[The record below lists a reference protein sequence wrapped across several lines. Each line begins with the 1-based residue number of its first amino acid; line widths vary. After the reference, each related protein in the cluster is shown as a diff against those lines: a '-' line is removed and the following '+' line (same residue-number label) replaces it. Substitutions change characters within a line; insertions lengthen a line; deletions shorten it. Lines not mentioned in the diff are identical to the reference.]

1 MLKYRDRKP
10 RIRKQ
15 EGGEKEWI
23 SIRRLKCA
31 GCKHLHNELPDIL
44 TPYKHYET
52 EIISGVIDG
61 VVSPDDEAT
70 EDYPCQ
76 MTMERW
82 LVWFR
87 INIRRIEGYLRQIFT
102 SLHMNLDPASLLNN
116 ERNKPQNRW
125 LEKIQRAIYNS
136 GGSLSPG

>member
-1 MLKYRDRKP
+1 M
-10 RIRKQ
+10 
-15 EGGEKEWI
+15 
-23 SIRRLKCA
+23 
-31 GCKHLHNELPDIL
+31 
-44 TPYKHYET
+44 
-52 EIISGVIDG
+52 IDG

-87 INIRRIEGYLRQIFT
+87 INIRRIEGYLRQIST